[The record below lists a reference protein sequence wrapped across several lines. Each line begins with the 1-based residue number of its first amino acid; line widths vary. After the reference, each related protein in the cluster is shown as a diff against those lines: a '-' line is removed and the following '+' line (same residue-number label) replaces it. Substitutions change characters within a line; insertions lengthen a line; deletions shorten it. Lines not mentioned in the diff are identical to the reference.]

1 MNASLLRTLA
11 LIGFGLYSC
20 LCAQAQIELPAFFAD
35 HMVLQ
40 RDRPIRIWGKT
51 EPGSW
56 LRLSLAERVTVVT
69 ADAAGNWV
77 ATIGAVPAGG
87 PYELSMLTATNTKII
102 TDVWVGEV
110 WFCMGQSNMEW
121 PLRKA
126 ASAAEEIP
134 LANIP
139 ELRYFKV
146 PYRMRMQACT
156 DLQVGHWSISTPET
170 APYYSAIAYYF
181 AKKRLVDTQV
191 PIGIIEASW
200 GATGIASWMSPT
212 ALAGHPDYGPIV
224 NQMANLNLTELQD
237 SVQQAELA
245 WKDSMDSLDIGLK
258 ENWMRAELNGQEWP
272 SMLLPQPWERGGP
285 LPVDGVL
292 WFKTQFVLNA
302 SQASQAL
309 QLLLGVLDD
318 EDQTYVNGHLVGETR
333 ANYRASRDYHVPDSV
348 LLTGENTITVRIK
361 DYGYVGG
368 FIGEAE
374 DMKLK
379 QGDWTYALAGDWKYQ
394 QGTVDLGP
402 RPRRIGPNTYPTL
415 LYNGM
420 VHPFR
425 RLGTSGM
432 LWYQGES
439 DLGSPYHYRDL
450 FLQLVDDYRQQ
461 WRMGDFPFLWA
472 QLPYFRT
479 PLSQPMES
487 GWATMRESQ
496 ARVLKRR
503 QTGMVVLIDQGDPH
517 NIHPIGKNIVG
528 QRFAELALAI
538 STAEAVEPPHWRPS
552 IEQVKI
558 EGNEVKIRFRQL
570 GEGLR
575 QLGEEETLSGFSI
588 AGANGRFQWAEA
600 KLVSANEIVVSNL
613 SIPAPLYVRYA
624 WADNPGPLNL
634 FDAKGWP
641 LAPFRTDQLKVPW
654 E

>member
-1 MNASLLRTLA
+1 MNTSLLNTLA
-11 LIGFGLYSC
+11 LTGLC
-20 LCAQAQIELPAFFAD
+20 LFSTLFVHAQIELPAFFAD

-51 EPGSW
+51 APGSW

-69 ADAAGNWV
+69 ADETGNWV

-87 PYELSMLTATNTKII
+87 PYELTMRTATNTKTIR
-102 TDVWVGEV
+102 DVWVGEV
-110 WFCMGQSNMEW
+110 WFCIGQSNMEW

-126 ASAAEEIP
+126 ASAADEIP

-146 PYRMRMQACT
+146 PYRMRLQASV
-156 DLQVGHWSISTPET
+156 DLTVGEWKTSTPET
-170 APYYSAIAYYF
+170 AAYYSAIAYFF
-181 AKKRLVDTQV
+181 AKNRLRDTEV

-212 ALAGHPDYGPIV
+212 ALSGHPDYGPV
-224 NQMANLNLTELQD
+224 VHQMENLNLTELQD

-245 WKDSMDSLDIGLK
+245 WRESMDSLDVGLK
-258 ENWMRAELNGQEWP
+258 ENWMTEELNWQEWP
-272 SMLLPQPWERGGP
+272 NMLLPQPWERGGP
-285 LPVDGVL
+285 LLADGVV

-302 SQASQAL
+302 SQASQDL
-309 QLLLGVLDD
+309 ELSLGVLDD
-318 EDQTYVNGHLVGETR
+318 EDQAYVNGHLVGETR
-333 ANYRASRDYHVPDSV
+333 NNYRAFRNYHVPDSI
-348 LLTGENTITVRIK
+348 LLSGENTITVRIK
-361 DYGYVGG
+361 DYGYMGG
-368 FIGEAE
+368 FIGQPE
-374 DMKLK
+374 DLKLK

-394 QGTVDLGP
+394 QGTVDLDP
-402 RPRRIGPNTYPTL
+402 RPRHIGPNSYPAL

-420 VHPFR
+420 IHPFR
-425 RLGTSGM
+425 RLGISGM

-450 FLQLVDDYRQQ
+450 FLKLVDDYRQQ

-496 ARVLKRR
+496 ATVLKRR
-503 QTGMVVLIDQGDPH
+503 QTGMVVLIDQGDSH
-517 NIHPIGKNIVG
+517 NIHPVGKNIVG
-528 QRFAELALAI
+528 QRFAELAQALSA
-538 STAEAVEPPHWRPS
+538 AEAEESSSWRPS

-575 QLGEEETLSGFSI
+575 QLGEEETLNGFSI
-588 AGANGRFQWAEA
+588 AGANGHFQWAEA
-600 KLVSANEIVVSNL
+600 KLVSANEIVVSNP

-634 FDAKGWP
+634 LDGKGWP

>member
-1 MNASLLRTLA
+1 MNTSLLNTLA
-11 LIGFGLYSC
+11 LIGLC
-20 LCAQAQIELPAFFAD
+20 LFSTLFVHAQIELPTFFAD

-51 EPGSW
+51 APGSW

-69 ADAAGNWV
+69 ADETGNWV

-87 PYELSMLTATNTKII
+87 PYELTMRTATNTKTIR
-102 TDVWVGEV
+102 DVWVGEV

-126 ASAAEEIP
+126 ASAADEIP

-139 ELRYFKV
+139 TLRYFKV
-146 PYRMRMQACT
+146 PYRMRLQAST
-156 DLQVGHWSISTPET
+156 DLTVGEWKTSTPET
-170 APYYSAIAYYF
+170 AAYYSAIAYFF
-181 AKKRLVDTQV
+181 AKNRLRDTEV

-212 ALAGHPDYGPIV
+212 ALAEHPDYGPIV
-224 NQMANLNLTELQD
+224 NQMANLDLTELQD
-237 SVQQAELA
+237 SVQQAALA
-245 WKDSMDSLDIGLK
+245 WKESMDSLDVGLK
-258 ENWMRAELNGQEWP
+258 ENWMRAGFNGQEWP
-272 SMLLPQPWERGGP
+272 SMLLPQAWEQGGP
-285 LPVDGVL
+285 LLADGVV

-302 SQASQAL
+302 SQASQDL
-309 QLLLGVLDD
+309 QLSLGVLDD
-318 EDQTYVNGHLVGETR
+318 EDQTYVNGHWVGETST
-333 ANYRASRDYHVPDSV
+333 NYRASRDYFVPDSI
-348 LLTGENTITVRIK
+348 LLNGENTITVRIK

-368 FIGEAE
+368 FIGEAD

-379 QGDWTYALAGDWKYQ
+379 QGDWTYPLAGDWKYQ
-394 QGTVDLGP
+394 QGTVGLGP
-402 RPRRIGPNTYPTL
+402 RPRHIGPNTYPTL

-420 VHPFR
+420 IHPFR
-425 RLGTSGM
+425 RLGISGM

-450 FLQLVDDYRQQ
+450 FLKLVDDYRQQ

-496 ARVLKRR
+496 ATVLKRR

-528 QRFAELALAI
+528 QRFAELAQAL
-538 STAEAVEPPHWRPS
+538 SMAEAEESPPWLPS
-552 IEQVKI
+552 IEQVEI
-558 EGNEVKIRFRQL
+558 EGNEVRIRFRQL

-600 KLVSANEIVVSNL
+600 KLVSVNEIVVSNP

-624 WADNPGPLNL
+624 WADNPGLLNL
-634 FDAKGWP
+634 LDGKGWP